1 MSHSSKIFNSVPVDI
16 PNRSGYDM
24 SYENLLTMLTGKL
37 VPVFCEEV
45 IPNET
50 YNVGHLTQVTL
61 PPMATNFYGRVDF
74 RLEAFFVPMRIL
86 WQGWQN
92 FFTMPVNNPFSAP
105 VVRPT
110 SVPSLSTT
118 DCTSPLLKRGSLAD
132 YLGMKV
138 SMTTCPVGGFFVP
151 NILPFVAYHKIWD
164 DWYRN
169 KQIQQRLFVNVNSRQ
184 PTGSDPVPVSQLPWY
199 PGVASYNVPYTD
211 GQPDTSLQ
219 SFSAFNFSD
228 EVNLFEL
235 RSRNWAKDYFTTAAL
250 YPQASGDIVGSS
262 VEFDV
267 AGNQGEIS
275 IPALRNA
282 NVLQR
287 WLDRNNIAGE
297 EYADQ
302 IKAHFGVL
310 PSDAIMNR
318 PLFLGSDIFG
328 IYNRSVY
335 QQGGDVQV
343 ESTRNPFI
351 GSVGSSG
358 ASAQGFKDG
367 KLIDNFRSTEHGY
380 LMILASIV
388 PHAYYG
394 TGVRRYLSHSQRGD
408 FAIPLLQGLGEQPIY
423 DWELT
428 GLLSSRANWEIFGYQ
443 QQYSEYKYHDDEVHG
458 LLSDGE
464 NLQSFAL
471 QRGFVGSPEL
481 GSDFLQIPGDY
492 MDQVQAVGTSTS
504 GFNAWVD
511 MYFNFRKV
519 SPLSE
524 YVIPTLGDLRN
535 THKENIP
542 YRGRTL

>member
-74 RLEAFFVPMRIL
+74 RLEAFFVPMRLL

-92 FFTMPVNNPFSAP
+92 FFTMPVNNPFSSP
-105 VVRPT
+105 VVRPS
-110 SVPSLSTT
+110 SVPALVTT
-118 DCTSPLLKRGSLAD
+118 DCGSSLLKRGSLSD

-138 SMTTCPVGGFFVP
+138 STNVCPLGGFYIP

-169 KQIQQRLFVNVNSRQ
+169 KQIQQRLFVNSTSRTVN
-184 PTGSDPVPVSQLPWY
+184 PLAPPNVSELPWY
-199 PGVASYNVPYTD
+199 PGTLQYNVQYAEQTPASHLQNFPQLLFKD
-211 GQPDTSLQ
+211 G
-219 SFSAFNFSD
+219 
-228 EVNLFEL
+228 VNLFEM

-250 YPQASGDIVGSS
+250 YPQASGDVVGSS

-267 AGNQGEIS
+267 AENKGEIS

-318 PLFLGSDIFG
+318 ALFLGSDIFG

-335 QQGGDVQV
+335 QQGGDVQTDN
-343 ESTRNPFI
+343 SRNPFI

-367 KLIDNFRSTEHGY
+367 RLIDNFRSTEHGY

-394 TGVRRYLSHSQRGD
+394 TGVRRYFSHSTRGD

-428 GLLSSRANWEIFGYQ
+428 GLVGPRANWDIFGYQ
-443 QQYSEYKYHDDEVHG
+443 QQYSEYKYHDDEIHG
-458 LLSDGE
+458 LLADGE
-464 NLQSFAL
+464 NLASFAL
-471 QRGFVGSPEL
+471 QRGFTGSPEL
-481 GSDFLQIPGDY
+481 GSDFLRIPEDY
-492 MDQVQAVGTSTS
+492 MDQVQAVDTSTS

-542 YRGRTL
+542 YRGRML

>member
-37 VPVFCEEV
+37 VPVFIEEV

-105 VVRPT
+105 VVRPV
-110 SVPSLSTT
+110 SVPSLLTT
-118 DCTSPLLKRGSLAD
+118 DCGSDLLKRGSLAD

-138 SMTTCPVGGFFVP
+138 SMKACPSGGYYIP

-169 KQIQQRLFVNVNSRQ
+169 KQIQQRLFVNSTSREVT
-184 PTGSDPVPVSQLPWY
+184 PLISPSVSELPWY
-199 PGVASYNVPYTD
+199 PGTFQYNVKYNQDTPSTHLKNFPQLLFKD
-211 GQPDTSLQ
+211 G
-219 SFSAFNFSD
+219 
-228 EVNLFEL
+228 VNLFEM

-250 YPQASGDIVGSS
+250 YPQASGDVVGSS

-267 AGNQGEIS
+267 AESKGEIS

-335 QQGGDVQV
+335 QQGGDVQ
-343 ESTRNPFI
+343 SDGKRNPFI

-367 KLIDNFRSTEHGY
+367 RLIDNFRSTEHGY

-394 TGVRRYLSHSQRGD
+394 TGVRRYLSHSRRGD
-408 FAIPLLQGLGEQPIY
+408 FAVPLLQGIGEQPIY

-428 GLLSSRANWEIFGYQ
+428 GLLSSPTHWTIFGYQ
-443 QQYSEYKYHDDEVHG
+443 QQYSEYKYHDDEIHG
-458 LLSDGE
+458 LLADGE
-464 NLQSFAL
+464 NLDAFAL
-471 QRGFVGSPEL
+471 QRGFVVAPEL
-481 GSDFLQIPGDY
+481 GSDFLQVPENY
-492 MDQVQAVGTSTS
+492 MDQVQAVDTSTS
-504 GFNAWVD
+504 GYNAWVD

-542 YRGRTL
+542 YRGRML